1 MEEAVVEIGGLEGQ
15 DGLGHQQSG
24 QMEAGVIWEGQVFWR
39 KQAQVYNADCQE
51 SHVCI

>member
-24 QMEAGVIWEGQVFWR
+24 QMEAGVVWEGQV
-39 KQAQVYNADCQE
+39 
-51 SHVCI
+51 